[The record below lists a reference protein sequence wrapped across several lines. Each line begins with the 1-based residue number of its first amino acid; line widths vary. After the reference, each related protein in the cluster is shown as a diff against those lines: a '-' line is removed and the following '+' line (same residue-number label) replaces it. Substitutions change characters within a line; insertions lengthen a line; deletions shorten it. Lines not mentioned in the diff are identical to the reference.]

1 MRTLG
6 CAFQILALA
15 LGLALIVGSIYQG
28 YLFQRDIYGWQE
40 RAQVATLAEDI
51 AEYAENLQ
59 VGMERYGLTN
69 GYAAFLFTHPGNDLG
84 LIYKAVQEAAKQ
96 AKVVA
101 TLDPKSDAYQQGI
114 DNLRGTLR
122 ELEIPA
128 YSGWF
133 VKNALSIGA
142 LVLLE
147 IALIVLG
154 LLLALPR
161 PRVRERRVYV
171 FRRWWW

>member
-1 MRTLG
+1 MRTIG

-15 LGLALIVGSIYQG
+15 LGLALIAGAIYQG

-51 AEYAENLQ
+51 ALYSENLQ
-59 VGMERYGLTN
+59 AGMERYDLTS
-69 GYAAFLFTHPGNDLG
+69 GYAAFVFTHPGNDLR
-84 LIYKAVQEAAKQ
+84 LIYKAVQEAARQ
-96 AKVVA
+96 ASLVA

-114 DNLRGTLR
+114 DNLRGTLK
-122 ELEIPA
+122 ELKIPA
-128 YSGWF
+128 YSGWL
-133 VKNALSIGA
+133 VKNALSIVA
-142 LVLLE
+142 LILSE

-154 LLLALPR
+154 FLLALPR